1 MHEYCHRCGGVL
13 AAGDGSS
20 SFCQHCG
27 APQLILPEQTVST
40 DMDED
45 GVSTGILPPPRPR
58 HVEWKTAILCVGAVA
73 AVAAVLSV
81 VSARV
86 PALLAV
92 NWLWILCGAAIAL
105 SLYQRRRPQAW
116 MDVGVGARIGVVAGL
131 GLVLSIAFSMA
142 TVGLVARFAL
152 HSMAGFDADLRVQIE
167 KAAAANPQPAE
178 VMRYIKSPEF
188 RAGIMLGGFA
198 IMAGFI
204 LLTSTIGGA
213 LSGMIRTKRT

>member
-13 AAGDGSS
+13 VAGDGAS

-27 APQLILPEQTVST
+27 APQLCLPEQATS
-40 DMDED
+40 DDPNEA
-45 GVSTGILPPPRPR
+45 GESTGILPPPRPR
-58 HVEWKTAILCVGAVA
+58 QVEWKTAILCVGAVA
-73 AVAAVLSV
+73 AVAAALSV

-105 SLYQRRRPQAW
+105 GLYQRRKPQAW
-116 MDVGVGARIGVVAGL
+116 MDAGIGARIGVVAGL
-131 GLVLSIAFSMA
+131 GLVLSVTFSMA
-142 TVGLVARFAL
+142 AVGLVARFAL

-167 KAAAANPQPAE
+167 KAAATNPQPTE

-198 IMAGFI
+198 LMAGFI

-213 LSGMIRTKRT
+213 LSGLMRAKRA